1 MAILKSKAAKAAATT
16 LAAAETSVNTAN
28 SGTASVSTLPV
39 VPRTATADWSIA
51 DLSAIYTEYRTSLV
65 SQARRMLRVDA
76 DANEVVQEAFL
87 KFMLA
92 APDLD
97 TTERAVAY
105 LRASVNNLSLNVIR
119 ARGDRPNLVALDAET
134 TQERLNEIA
143 NENHVDID
151 TTITAAE
158 DAAIIREALSRLT
171 SDQRTALVMW
181 EMEGRSTE
189 EIATALNTTPANV
202 RHIVTR
208 ARQSMV
214 RVLSE
219 WVVDETTGATALDS
233 LSNTYKKAAELAQK
247 SSKAALSLVL
257 VLTAFLGFNSMTGR
271 EGAIAPLT
279 TLTTQQEVIAPV
291 APITDA
297 PAVVVSPSASTAA
310 NAAANSLESAAKKSF
325 GMVAG
330 VDIKTGKLN
339 FAGLDKDGIPT
350 GFTVTDASKVI
361 GKLSFNKTAL
371 PTMTEN
377 GMIVSVPAITANA
390 STGPNVLLAQTIKVD
405 GTGTTY
411 EVSPSVGIAGNW
423 APLLLS
429 STNTVFDRLTNGNY
443 LMTSTMTVD
452 STIAIDFVIPTGA
465 RGSDLT
471 SAPKTIITRI
481 LLNPAKSQ
489 ILAQAI
495 FISEPITKAAK

>member
-16 LAAAETSVNTAN
+16 LADAATSVTPA
-28 SGTASVSTLPV
+28 LPV
-39 VPRTATADWSIA
+39 VPRTATSDWSIA

-65 SQARRMLRVDA
+65 SQARRMLRDET

-105 LRASVNNLSLNVIR
+105 LRASVNNLALNVIR
-119 ARGDRPNLVALDAET
+119 ARGDRPNLVALDADT
-134 TQERLNEIA
+134 TQERLAEIA

-189 EIATALNTTPANV
+189 EIAAALNTTPANV
-202 RHIVTR
+202 RHVVAR

-233 LSNTYKKAAELAQK
+233 LSTTYKKAAELAQK
-247 SSKAALSLVL
+247 SSKVALSLIL
-257 VLTAFLGFNSMTGR
+257 VVTAFLGFNSMTGR
-271 EGAIAPLT
+271 EGALTPIA
-279 TLTTQQEVIAPV
+279 TQQDVVVAV
-291 APITDA
+291 APQ
-297 PAVVVSPSASTAA
+297 VSTPSTLPTAAASASTTPA
-310 NAAANSLESAAKKSF
+310 LESQAKKSF

-330 VDIKTGKLN
+330 VDIKTGKLT

-350 GFTVTDASKVI
+350 GFTVTDASKVV
-361 GKLSFNKTAL
+361 GKLFLNKNAA
-371 PTMTEN
+371 PTMAEG
-377 GMIVSVPAITANA
+377 GMVLSVPAITANNA
-390 STGPNVLLAQTIKVD
+390 TGPNVLLSQTIKVD

-411 EVSPSVGIAGNW
+411 EGSPSVGIAGSW
-423 APLLLS
+423 TPLIIS
-429 STNTVFDRLTNGNY
+429 SANTVIDRLSNGNY
-443 LMTSTMTVD
+443 LITSTMTVESVID
-452 STIAIDFVIPTGA
+452 SDFIIVTGV
-465 RGSDLT
+465 RGYDLT
-471 SAPKTIITRI
+471 EAPKTITTR
-481 LLNPAKSQ
+481 LVLNPGKTQ

-495 FISEPITKAAK
+495 FISEPITAKAAK

>member
-16 LAAAETSVNTAN
+16 LAAAATSVTPA
-28 SGTASVSTLPV
+28 LPV
-39 VPRTATADWSIA
+39 VPRTATSDWSIA

-65 SQARRMLRVDA
+65 SQARRMLRDET

-97 TTERAVAY
+97 TTERAIAY
-105 LRASVNNLSLNVIR
+105 LRASVNNLALNVIR
-119 ARGDRPNLVALDAET
+119 ARGDRPNLVALDADT
-134 TQERLNEIA
+134 TQERLDEIA

-189 EIATALNTTPANV
+189 EIAAALNTTPANV
-202 RHIVTR
+202 RHVVAR

-233 LSNTYKKAAELAQK
+233 LSTTYKKAAELAQK
-247 SSKAALSLVL
+247 SSKVALSLIL
-257 VLTAFLGFNSMTGR
+257 VVTAFLGFNSMTGR
-271 EGAIAPLT
+271 EGALTPIA
-279 TLTTQQEVIAPV
+279 TQQDVVAAV
-291 APITDA
+291 APQVSTPSTA
-297 PAVVVSPSASTAA
+297 PIAAASASATPA
-310 NAAANSLESAAKKSF
+310 LESQAKKSF

-330 VDIKTGKLN
+330 VDIKTGKLA

-350 GFTVTDASKVI
+350 GFTVTDASKVV
-361 GKLSFNKTAL
+361 GKLFLNKNAA
-371 PTMTEN
+371 PTMTEG
-377 GMIVSVPAITANA
+377 GMLLSVPAITANNA
-390 STGPNVLLAQTIKVD
+390 TGPNILLSQTIKVD

-411 EVSPSVGIAGNW
+411 EAAPSVGIAGSW
-423 APLLLS
+423 TPLILS
-429 STNTVFDRLTNGNY
+429 STNTVIDRLSNGNY
-443 LMTSTMTVD
+443 LVTSTMTVD
-452 STIAIDFVIPTGA
+452 SVVDTDFVIATGV
-465 RGSDLT
+465 RGYDLT
-471 SAPKTIITRI
+471 AAPKTITTR
-481 LLNPAKSQ
+481 LVLNPGKTQ

-495 FISEPITKAAK
+495 FVSESLTAKAAK

>member
-16 LAAAETSVNTAN
+16 LADAATSVTPA
-28 SGTASVSTLPV
+28 LPV
-39 VPRTATADWSIA
+39 VPRTATSDWSIA

-65 SQARRMLRVDA
+65 SQARRMLRDDT

-105 LRASVNNLSLNVIR
+105 LRASVNNLALNVIR
-119 ARGDRPNLVALDAET
+119 ARGDRPNLVALDSDT

-189 EIATALNTTPANV
+189 EIAAALNTTPANV
-202 RHIVTR
+202 RHVVAR

-219 WVVDETTGATALDS
+219 WIVDETTGATALDS

-247 SSKAALSLVL
+247 SSKVALSLIL
-257 VLTAFLGFNSMTGR
+257 VVTAFLGFNSMTGR
-271 EGAIAPLT
+271 DGALT
-279 TLTTQQEVIAPV
+279 PVATQQDVV
-291 APITDA
+291 APTAPEVLAPTTPSITA
-297 PAVVVSPSASTAA
+297 PAAASASATPAV
-310 NAAANSLESAAKKSF
+310 ESQAKKSF

-330 VDIKTGKLN
+330 VDIKTGKFT

-350 GFTVTDASKVI
+350 GFTVTDSSKVV
-361 GKLSFNKTAL
+361 GKLFLNKNAA
-371 PTMTEN
+371 PTMTEG
-377 GMIVSVPAITANA
+377 GMVLSTPAITANNA
-390 STGPNVLLAQTIKVD
+390 TGPNVLLSQTIKVD

-411 EVSPSVGIAGNW
+411 EGSPSVGIAGSW
-423 APLLLS
+423 TPLILS
-429 STNTVFDRLTNGNY
+429 SANTVIDRLSNGNY
-443 LMTSTMTVD
+443 LVTSTMTVD
-452 STIAIDFVIPTGA
+452 SVIDSDFIIATGA
-465 RGSDLT
+465 RGYDLT
-471 SAPKTIITRI
+471 SAPKTITTR
-481 LLNPAKSQ
+481 LVLNPGKTQ

-495 FISEPITKAAK
+495 FISEPITAKVAK

>member
-16 LAAAETSVNTAN
+16 LADAATSVIPA
-28 SGTASVSTLPV
+28 LPV
-39 VPRTATADWSIA
+39 VPRTATSDWSIA

-65 SQARRMLRVDA
+65 SQARRMLRDET

-105 LRASVNNLSLNVIR
+105 LRASVNNLALNVIR
-119 ARGDRPNLVALDAET
+119 ARGDRPNLVALDADT

-189 EIATALNTTPANV
+189 EIAAALNTTPANV
-202 RHIVTR
+202 RHVVAR

-247 SSKAALSLVL
+247 SSKVALSLIL
-257 VLTAFLGFNSMTGR
+257 VVTAFLGFNSMTGR
-271 EGAIAPLT
+271 EGALTPIA
-279 TLTTQQEVIAPV
+279 TQQDVVAV
-291 APITDA
+291 APQVSTPIT
-297 PAVVVSPSASTAA
+297 VPSAAASATASA
-310 NAAANSLESAAKKSF
+310 SATPALESQAKKSF

-330 VDIKTGKLN
+330 VDIKTGKLA

-350 GFTVTDASKVI
+350 GFTVTDASKVV
-361 GKLSFNKTAL
+361 GKLFLNKNAA
-371 PTMTEN
+371 PTMTEG
-377 GMIVSVPAITANA
+377 GMILSVPAITANNA
-390 STGPNVLLAQTIKVD
+390 TGPNILLSQTIKVD

-411 EVSPSVGIAGNW
+411 EGSPSVGIAGNW
-423 APLLLS
+423 TPLILS
-429 STNTVFDRLTNGNY
+429 STNTVIDRLSNGNY
-443 LMTSTMTVD
+443 LVTSTMTVE
-452 STIAIDFVIPTGA
+452 STVDIDFSIATGV
-465 RGSDLT
+465 RGYDLT
-471 SAPKTIITRI
+471 EAPKTITTR
-481 LLNPAKSQ
+481 LVLNPGKTQ

-495 FISEPITKAAK
+495 NVSEPITAKATK

>member
-1 MAILKSKAAKAAATT
+1 
-16 LAAAETSVNTAN
+16 
-28 SGTASVSTLPV
+28 
-39 VPRTATADWSIA
+39 
-51 DLSAIYTEYRTSLV
+51 
-65 SQARRMLRVDA
+65 MLRDET

-105 LRASVNNLSLNVIR
+105 LRASVNNLALNVIR

-134 TQERLNEIA
+134 TQERLAEIA

-189 EIATALNTTPANV
+189 EIAAALNTTPANV
-202 RHIVTR
+202 RHVVAR

-233 LSNTYKKAAELAQK
+233 LSTTYKKAAELAQK
-247 SSKAALSLVL
+247 SSKVALSLIL
-257 VLTAFLGFNSMTGR
+257 VVTAFLGFNSMTGR
-271 EGAIAPLT
+271 EGALTPIA
-279 TLTTQQEVIAPV
+279 TQQDVV
-291 APITDA
+291 A
-297 PAVVVSPSASTAA
+297 AVVPQVSTPSTLPTAAASASATPA
-310 NAAANSLESAAKKSF
+310 LESQAKKSF

-330 VDIKTGKLN
+330 VDIKTGKLA

-350 GFTVTDASKVI
+350 GFTVTDASKVV
-361 GKLSFNKTAL
+361 GKLFLNKNAA
-371 PTMTEN
+371 PTMTQG
-377 GMIVSVPAITANA
+377 GMLLSVPAITANNA
-390 STGPNVLLAQTIKVD
+390 TGPNILLSQTIKVD

-411 EVSPSVGIAGNW
+411 EAAPSVGIAGSW
-423 APLLLS
+423 TPLILS
-429 STNTVFDRLTNGNY
+429 SANTVIDRLSNGNY
-443 LMTSTMTVD
+443 LVTSTMTVD
-452 STIAIDFVIPTGA
+452 SVVDIDFTIATGV
-465 RGSDLT
+465 RGYDLT
-471 SAPKTIITRI
+471 AAPKTITTR
-481 LLNPAKSQ
+481 LVLNPGKTQ

-495 FISEPITKAAK
+495 FISEPITAKAAK

>member
-16 LAAAETSVNTAN
+16 LADAATSVTPA
-28 SGTASVSTLPV
+28 LPV
-39 VPRTATADWSIA
+39 VPRTATSDWSIA

-65 SQARRMLRVDA
+65 SQARRMLRDET

-105 LRASVNNLSLNVIR
+105 LRASVNNLALNVIR
-119 ARGDRPNLVALDAET
+119 ARGDRPNLVALDADT

-189 EIATALNTTPANV
+189 EIAAALNTTPANV
-202 RHIVTR
+202 RHVVAR

-247 SSKAALSLVL
+247 SSKVALSLIL
-257 VLTAFLGFNSMTGR
+257 VVTAFLGFNSMTGR
-271 EGAIAPLT
+271 EGALTPIA
-279 TLTTQQEVIAPV
+279 TQQDVVASAPQ
-291 APITDA
+291 
-297 PAVVVSPSASTAA
+297 VSTPSTLPSAAA
-310 NAAANSLESAAKKSF
+310 SASAAVTPALESQAKKSF

-330 VDIKTGKLN
+330 VDIKTGKLA

-350 GFTVTDASKVI
+350 GFTVTDASKVV
-361 GKLSFNKTAL
+361 GKLFLNKNAA
-371 PTMTEN
+371 PTMTEG
-377 GMIVSVPAITANA
+377 GMLLSVPAITANNA
-390 STGPNVLLAQTIKVD
+390 TGPNILLSQTIKVD

-411 EVSPSVGIAGNW
+411 EAAPSVGIAGSW
-423 APLLLS
+423 TPLTLS
-429 STNTVFDRLTNGNY
+429 STNTVIDRLSNGNY
-443 LMTSTMTVD
+443 LVTSTMTVD
-452 STIAIDFVIPTGA
+452 SVVDIDFTIATGV
-465 RGSDLT
+465 RGYDLT
-471 SAPKTIITRI
+471 AAPKTITTR
-481 LLNPAKSQ
+481 LVLNPGKTQ

-495 FISEPITKAAK
+495 FISEPITAKAAK

>member
-16 LAAAETSVNTAN
+16 LADAATSVTPA
-28 SGTASVSTLPV
+28 LPV
-39 VPRTATADWSIA
+39 VPRTATSDWSIA

-65 SQARRMLRVDA
+65 SQARRMLRDET

-97 TTERAVAY
+97 TTERAIAY
-105 LRASVNNLSLNVIR
+105 LRASVNNLALNVIR
-119 ARGDRPNLVALDAET
+119 ARGDRPNLVALDADT
-134 TQERLNEIA
+134 TQERLNAIA

-189 EIATALNTTPANV
+189 EIAAALNTTPANV
-202 RHIVTR
+202 RHVVAR

-233 LSNTYKKAAELAQK
+233 LSTTYKKAAELAQK
-247 SSKAALSLVL
+247 SSKVALSLIL
-257 VLTAFLGFNSMTGR
+257 VVTAFLGFNSMTGR
-271 EGAIAPLT
+271 EGALTPIA
-279 TLTTQQEVIAPV
+279 TQQDVVAV
-291 APITDA
+291 APQ
-297 PAVVVSPSASTAA
+297 VSTPSTLPTAAASASVSASATPA
-310 NAAANSLESAAKKSF
+310 LESQAKKSF

-330 VDIKTGKLN
+330 VDIKTGKLT

-350 GFTVTDASKVI
+350 GFTVTDASKVV
-361 GKLSFNKTAL
+361 GKLFLNKNAV
-371 PTMTEN
+371 PTMTEG
-377 GMIVSVPAITANA
+377 GMILSVPAITANNA
-390 STGPNVLLAQTIKVD
+390 TGPNVLVSQTIKVD

-411 EVSPSVGIAGNW
+411 EGSPSVGIAGSW
-423 APLLLS
+423 TPLILS
-429 STNTVFDRLTNGNY
+429 STNTVIDRLSNGNY
-443 LMTSTMTVD
+443 LITSTMTVESVID
-452 STIAIDFVIPTGA
+452 SDFIIATGV
-465 RGSDLT
+465 RGYDLLA
-471 SAPKTIITRI
+471 APKTITTR
-481 LLNPAKSQ
+481 LVLNPGKTQ

-495 FISEPITKAAK
+495 FISEPITAKVAK

>member
-16 LAAAETSVNTAN
+16 LADAATSVTPA
-28 SGTASVSTLPV
+28 LPV
-39 VPRTATADWSIA
+39 VPRTATSDWSIA

-65 SQARRMLRVDA
+65 SQARRMLRDET

-105 LRASVNNLSLNVIR
+105 LRASVNNLALNVIR
-119 ARGDRPNLVALDAET
+119 ARGDRPNLVALDADT
-134 TQERLNEIA
+134 TQERLDEIA

-189 EIATALNTTPANV
+189 EIAAALNTTPANV
-202 RHIVTR
+202 RHVVAR

-219 WVVDETTGATALDS
+219 WIVDETTGATALDS

-247 SSKAALSLVL
+247 SSKVALSLIL
-257 VLTAFLGFNSMTGR
+257 VVTAFLGFNSMTGR
-271 EGAIAPLT
+271 EGALTPIA
-279 TLTTQQEVIAPV
+279 TQQDVVAV
-291 APITDA
+291 APQ
-297 PAVVVSPSASTAA
+297 VSTPSTTSALPTAAASASATPT
-310 NAAANSLESAAKKSF
+310 LEPQAKKSF

-330 VDIKTGKLN
+330 VDIKTGKLA

-350 GFTVTDASKVI
+350 SFTVTDASKSV
-361 GKLSFNKTAL
+361 GKLFLNKNAA
-371 PTMTEN
+371 PTMTEG
-377 GMIVSVPAITANA
+377 GMVLSVPAITANNA
-390 STGPNVLLAQTIKVD
+390 TGPNVLLSQTINVD

-411 EVSPSVGIAGNW
+411 EGSPSVGIAGNW
-423 APLLLS
+423 TPLILS
-429 STNTVFDRLTNGNY
+429 STNTVIDRLSNGNY
-443 LMTSTMTVD
+443 LVTSTMTVD
-452 STIAIDFVIPTGA
+452 SVIDIDFTIATGV
-465 RGSDLT
+465 RGYDLT
-471 SAPKTIITRI
+471 EAPKTITTR
-481 LLNPAKSQ
+481 LVLNPGKTQ

-495 FISEPITKAAK
+495 YLSESITAKATK

>member
-16 LAAAETSVNTAN
+16 LADAATSVTPA
-28 SGTASVSTLPV
+28 LPV
-39 VPRTATADWSIA
+39 VPRTATSDWSIA

-65 SQARRMLRVDA
+65 SQARRMLRDET

-105 LRASVNNLSLNVIR
+105 LRASVNNLALNVIR
-119 ARGDRPNLVALDAET
+119 ARGDRPNLVALDSET

-189 EIATALNTTPANV
+189 EIAAALNTTPANV
-202 RHIVTR
+202 RHVVAR

-233 LSNTYKKAAELAQK
+233 LSTTYKKAAELAQK
-247 SSKAALSLVL
+247 SSKVALSLIL
-257 VLTAFLGFNSMTGR
+257 VVTAFLGFNSMTGR
-271 EGAIAPLT
+271 EGALTPIA
-279 TLTTQQEVIAPV
+279 TQQDVVVAV
-291 APITDA
+291 APQ
-297 PAVVVSPSASTAA
+297 VSTPSTLPSAAA
-310 NAAANSLESAAKKSF
+310 SASATPALESQAKKSF

-330 VDIKTGKLN
+330 VDIKTGKLV

-350 GFTVTDASKVI
+350 GFTVTDASKVV
-361 GKLSFNKTAL
+361 GKLFLNKNAA
-371 PTMTEN
+371 PTMTEG
-377 GMIVSVPAITANA
+377 GMVLSVPAITANNA
-390 STGPNVLLAQTIKVD
+390 TGPNVLISQTIKVD

-411 EVSPSVGIAGNW
+411 EGSPSVGIAGSW
-423 APLLLS
+423 TPLIIS
-429 STNTVFDRLTNGNY
+429 SANTVIDRLSNGNY
-443 LMTSTMTVD
+443 LITSTMTVESVID
-452 STIAIDFVIPTGA
+452 SDFIIATGV
-465 RGSDLT
+465 RGYDLT
-471 SAPKTIITRI
+471 EAPKTITTR
-481 LLNPAKSQ
+481 LVLNPGKTQ

-495 FISEPITKAAK
+495 FISEPMTAKAAK

>member
-16 LAAAETSVNTAN
+16 LADAVNSVTPA
-28 SGTASVSTLPV
+28 LPV
-39 VPRTATADWSIA
+39 VPRTATSDWSIA

-65 SQARRMLRVDA
+65 SQARRMLRDET

-105 LRASVNNLSLNVIR
+105 LRASVNNLALNVIR
-119 ARGDRPNLVALDAET
+119 ARGDRPNLVALDADT
-134 TQERLNEIA
+134 TQERLDAIA

-189 EIATALNTTPANV
+189 EIAAALNTTPANV
-202 RHIVTR
+202 RHVVAR

-247 SSKAALSLVL
+247 SSKVALSLIL
-257 VLTAFLGFNSMTGR
+257 VVTAFLGFNSMTGR
-271 EGAIAPLT
+271 EGALTPIA
-279 TLTTQQEVIAPV
+279 TQQDVVATAPQV
-291 APITDA
+291 STPITVPTA
-297 PAVVVSPSASTAA
+297 AASASASASATPA
-310 NAAANSLESAAKKSF
+310 LESQAKKSF

-330 VDIKTGKLN
+330 VDIKTGKLA

-350 GFTVTDASKVI
+350 GFTVTDASKVV
-361 GKLSFNKTAL
+361 GKLFLNKNAA
-371 PTMTEN
+371 PTMTEG
-377 GMIVSVPAITANA
+377 GMVLSVPAITANNA
-390 STGPNVLLAQTIKVD
+390 TGPNILLSQTIKVD

-411 EVSPSVGIAGNW
+411 EGSPSVGIAGSW
-423 APLLLS
+423 TPLNLS
-429 STNTVFDRLTNGNY
+429 SANTVIDRLSNGNY
-443 LMTSTMTVD
+443 LVTSTMTVESAVD
-452 STIAIDFVIPTGA
+452 IDFTIATGV
-465 RGSDLT
+465 RGYDLT
-471 SAPKTIITRI
+471 AAPKTITTR
-481 LLNPAKSQ
+481 LVLNPSKTQ

>member
-16 LAAAETSVNTAN
+16 LADAATSVTPA
-28 SGTASVSTLPV
+28 LPV
-39 VPRTATADWSIA
+39 VPRTATSDWSIA

-65 SQARRMLRVDA
+65 SQARRMLRDET

-105 LRASVNNLSLNVIR
+105 LRASVNNLALNVIR
-119 ARGDRPNLVALDAET
+119 ARGDRPNLVALDADT
-134 TQERLNEIA
+134 TQERLAEIA

-189 EIATALNTTPANV
+189 EIAAALNTTPANV
-202 RHIVTR
+202 RHVVAR

-233 LSNTYKKAAELAQK
+233 LSTTYKKAAELAQK
-247 SSKAALSLVL
+247 SSKVALSLIL
-257 VLTAFLGFNSMTGR
+257 VVTAFLGFNSMTGR
-271 EGAIAPLT
+271 EGALTPIA
-279 TLTTQQEVIAPV
+279 TQQDVVAAV
-291 APITDA
+291 APQ
-297 PAVVVSPSASTAA
+297 VSTPSTLPTAAASASATPA
-310 NAAANSLESAAKKSF
+310 LESQAKKSF

-330 VDIKTGKLN
+330 VDIKTGKLT

-350 GFTVTDASKVI
+350 GFTVTDASKSV
-361 GKLSFNKTAL
+361 GKLFLNKNAA
-371 PTMTEN
+371 PTMTEG
-377 GMIVSVPAITANA
+377 GMLLSVPAITANNA
-390 STGPNVLLAQTIKVD
+390 TGPNVLLSQTIKVD

-411 EVSPSVGIAGNW
+411 EAAPSVGIAGSW
-423 APLLLS
+423 TPLTLS
-429 STNTVFDRLTNGNY
+429 STNTVIDRLSNGNY
-443 LMTSTMTVD
+443 LVTSTMTVD
-452 STIAIDFVIPTGA
+452 SAVDIDFTIATGV
-465 RGSDLT
+465 RGYDLT
-471 SAPKTIITRI
+471 AAPKTITTRL
-481 LLNPAKSQ
+481 LLNPGKTQ
-489 ILAQAI
+489 LLAQAI
-495 FISEPITKAAK
+495 FISEPITAKAAK